1 MTQTASFIL
10 SLYRELLKYKNLV
23 LKEPM
28 SAKQSSC
35 FAQIAL
41 TLVRGYFHL
50 QHGQRGS
57 DRLPV
62 ELPWPEM
69 GWISLARGRGGI
81 APRGE
86 PASSE
91 CDSLA
96 FLSGAGKAHGPAT
109 SVAAFHRSRSGWSHL
124 TSVLVYHE
132 LWKTQMSVRII
143 YSVSPVL
150 GGRHLGTALAV
161 LWQQ

>member
-1 MTQTASFIL
+1 
-10 SLYRELLKYKNLV
+10 
-23 LKEPM
+23 M

-35 FAQIAL
+35 FARIAL

-81 APRGE
+81 AARGE
-86 PASSE
+86 LRALNVTPWPS
-91 CDSLA
+91 
-96 FLSGAGKAHGPAT
+96 FL
-109 SVAAFHRSRSGWSHL
+109 
-124 TSVLVYHE
+124 
-132 LWKTQMSVRII
+132 
-143 YSVSPVL
+143 VL
-150 GGRHLGTALAV
+150 GRHTALRRR
-161 LWQQ
+161 